1 MVLLQNNGI
10 LPWCEKNLSG
20 KTMAVIGELA
30 AIPCLG
36 DHGSSRVS
44 PPDITT
50 FLDGLRQRAAA
61 DIRIVY
67 HDGKDMAQAADIAR
81 RADIVLL
88 AAGYQ
93 AEDEGENL
101 TPNRKPVAKP
111 KVPRGG
117 DRASLSLHEEQQQLI
132 TTVCDANKN
141 TVVALVAGSAVMM
154 NGWQEKPAA
163 ILLLAIPAWKADTP
177 WHASCLAMSIRQ
189 ENCHSLFQQTKN
201 NYPRL
206 IAGLLLHATIIFMVM
221 RYAIICN
228 NPQLFHLALAF
239 PTPHST

>member
-1 MVLLQNNGI
+1 MAYCHGVKKTCLD
-10 LPWCEKNLSG
+10 

-101 TPNRKPVAKP
+101 TSNRQACHQTESTTR
-111 KVPRGG
+111 RGS
-117 DRASLSLHEEQQQLI
+117 RFIVSSR
-132 TTVCDANKN
+132 K
-141 TVVALVAGSAVMM
+141 SAAV
-154 NGWQEKPAA
+154 
-163 ILLLAIPAWKADTP
+163 
-177 WHASCLAMSIRQ
+177 
-189 ENCHSLFQQTKN
+189 
-201 NYPRL
+201 NYYC
-206 IAGLLLHATIIFMVM
+206 M
-221 RYAIICN
+221 
-228 NPQLFHLALAF
+228 
-239 PTPHST
+239 